1 MHSRFVSHSYVFHA
15 ELRATLLQA
24 QPYLDLSTSQVSL
37 YHFKSTPI
45 KIFFKDTGL
54 KSRNGS
60 ACTFRKTHLLTF
72 IVIFDWAPLAAKA
85 CFVFIQSICPL
96 HKYLQH
102 IPSNIYLL
110 IYAIE
115 KSWTLGNY
123 LLGLLI
129 LKIARH
135 CTFKKLTVTISQ
147 FFGSSTSMSSDRPL
161 NPYWQFSG
169 AWARPIYGKLIQSSI
184 IEFWGTT

>member
-60 ACTFRKTHLLTF
+60 ACTFSKTHLLTF
-72 IVIFDWAPLAAKA
+72 IVIFDWPPLAAKA
-85 CFVFIQSICPL
+85 CFVLIQSICPL

-115 KSWTLGNY
+115 KSWILGELSLGIINFENSKTLHFQNTDCNY
-123 LLGLLI
+123 FSIFWIVHLD
-129 LKIARH
+129 
-135 CTFKKLTVTISQ
+135 VVWP
-147 FFGSSTSMSSDRPL
+147 ST
-161 NPYWQFSG
+161 
-169 AWARPIYGKLIQSSI
+169 
-184 IEFWGTT
+184 